1 MSKSKTMLVTGA
13 SGFIAS
19 NLIEKLLDD
28 GFLVIATSRKKL
40 KSRNKNLKYI
50 KCNFNK
56 IEPKYIKKCTF
67 LIHAA
72 STNTNNF
79 NRNFTDTY
87 ETNVIH
93 TMKLINTCLNYG
105 IKKFLILGSC
115 FEYGITGNKKKLLR
129 INDML
134 LPHGYYS
141 ISKASLFLQ
150 LKYFLTT
157 SKKKISVT
165 YLRLFQVYGKYEK
178 KNRLFPTVINA
189 AKNDKKIT
197 INNSQ
202 AKRDFIDV
210 KEVVDKSL
218 KIFLNNK
225 KRLHIL
231 NIGKGKATS
240 IKNFA
245 KKVWNKYSKKKSKL
259 IFKNSHNYKLNNLI
273 AKV

>member
-115 FEYGITGNKKKLLR
+115 FEYGHVLYRMKLSSSNTEIREQSTFNEFSVLAKSKR
-129 INDML
+129 IDRD
-134 LPHGYYS
+134 
-141 ISKASLFLQ
+141 
-150 LKYFLTT
+150 
-157 SKKKISVT
+157 
-165 YLRLFQVYGKYEK
+165 RLFIKTLVEK
-178 KNRLFPTVINA
+178 LYS
-189 AKNDKKIT
+189 AKD
-197 INNSQ
+197 
-202 AKRDFIDV
+202 RMED
-210 KEVVDKSL
+210 
-218 KIFLNNK
+218 
-225 KRLHIL
+225 
-231 NIGKGKATS
+231 
-240 IKNFA
+240 
-245 KKVWNKYSKKKSKL
+245 
-259 IFKNSHNYKLNNLI
+259 
-273 AKV
+273 